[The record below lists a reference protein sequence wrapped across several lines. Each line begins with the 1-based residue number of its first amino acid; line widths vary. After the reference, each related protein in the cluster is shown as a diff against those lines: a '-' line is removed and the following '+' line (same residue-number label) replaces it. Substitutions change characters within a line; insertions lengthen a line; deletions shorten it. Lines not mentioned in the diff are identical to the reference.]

1 MGVGVND
8 DVIAVDDDVIDDVG
22 VVIVLDDDVGATTLH
37 IT

>member
-1 MGVGVND
+1 MGVGVDD

-22 VVIVLDDDVGATTLH
+22 VVSVLEDVGATTLH